1 MHNSETNIIVT
12 SWLKIFGSII
22 FMLLCLSGYRYGL
35 QIAAV
40 GFIILAIKF
49 YDDSLTLNDE
59 LKKKGIDLR
68 QIYICGI
75 VCGLTSWISFFYL
88 KKSDGFM
95 SIVYFAI
102 IVLVINAIGDW
113 LAYKKN
119 IKNAKN
125 DDMKENFISSSLI
138 FLMLLPA
145 LMLVV
150 MVFGPYVF
158 ALVSIVS
165 IIILFVRVKQR
176 CMEFT
181 W

>member
-102 IVLVINAIGDW
+102 IVLIINAIGDW

-125 DDMKENFISSSLI
+125 DDTKENFISSSLI

>member
-1 MHNSETNIIVT
+1 MNFFDSTVT
-12 SWLKIFGSII
+12 SWLKIFGSIF

-35 QIAAV
+35 QIATI
-40 GFIILAIKF
+40 GFMILAIKF

-59 LKKKGIDLR
+59 LRKKGIDLR

-95 SIVYFAI
+95 LIVYFAI
-102 IVLVINAIGDW
+102 IVLIINAIGDW

-125 DDMKENFISSSLI
+125 EDMKENFISSSPV
-138 FLMLLPA
+138 FLVLMPA
-145 LMLVV
+145 LMLVAMAFNAYILALTMMTTV
-150 MVFGPYVF
+150 VVLFIRARQRGIEF
-158 ALVSIVS
+158 A
-165 IIILFVRVKQR
+165 
-176 CMEFT
+176 

>member
-35 QIAAV
+35 QIAAA
-40 GFIILAIKF
+40 GFMILAIKF
-49 YDDSLTLNDE
+49 YDNSLTLNDK

-68 QIYICGI
+68 QMYICGI

-88 KKSDGFM
+88 KKSEGFM

-102 IVLVINAIGDW
+102 IVLVVNAIGDW

-125 DDMKENFISSSLI
+125 EDMKENFISSSPV
-138 FLMLLPA
+138 FLVLMPA
-145 LMLVV
+145 LMLVAMAFNAYILALTMMTTV
-150 MVFGPYVF
+150 VVLFIRARQRGIEF
-158 ALVSIVS
+158 A
-165 IIILFVRVKQR
+165 
-176 CMEFT
+176 

>member
-1 MHNSETNIIVT
+1 MNFFDSTVT
-12 SWLKIFGSII
+12 SWLKIFGSIF
-22 FMLLCLSGYRYGL
+22 FMLLYLSGYRYGL
-35 QIAAV
+35 QIATI
-40 GFIILAIKF
+40 GFMILAIKF

-59 LKKKGIDLR
+59 LRKKGIDLR

-95 SIVYFAI
+95 LIVYFAI
-102 IVLVINAIGDW
+102 IVLIINAIGDW

-119 IKNAKN
+119 IKNTKN
-125 DDMKENFISSSLI
+125 EDAKENFISSSLI

-158 ALVSIVS
+158 ALASIVS
-165 IIILFVRVKQR
+165 LIILFIRAKQHG
-176 CMEFT
+176 MGFA

>member
-1 MHNSETNIIVT
+1 MNIFDSTVT

-35 QIAAV
+35 QIAAA
-40 GFIILAIKF
+40 GFMILAIKF
-49 YDDSLTLNDE
+49 YDNSLTLNDK

-68 QIYICGI
+68 QMYICGI

-113 LAYKKN
+113 LVYKKN

-125 DDMKENFISSSLI
+125 EDMKENFISSSLI
-138 FLMLLPA
+138 FLELMPA
-145 LMLVV
+145 LMLVI
-150 MVFGPYVF
+150 MAFGLCVFVI
-158 ALVSIVS
+158 VSIMS
-165 IIILFVRVKQR
+165 IIILFTRTKQR
-176 CMEFT
+176 SMEYT

>member
-1 MHNSETNIIVT
+1 MDIYEIIIT
-12 SWLKIFGSII
+12 SWFKIFLSII
-22 FMLLCLSGYRYGL
+22 FMLSCLNDYRYGL
-35 QIAAV
+35 QIAAI
-40 GFIILAIKF
+40 GFMILAIKF
-49 YDDSLTLNDE
+49 FDDSSMSDVE
-59 LKKKGIDLR
+59 LKKKNIDLGQR
-68 QIYICGI
+68 NICGT

-125 DDMKENFISSSLI
+125 EDTKENFISSSLI

>member
-145 LMLVV
+145 LMLVI

-165 IIILFVRVKQR
+165 LIILFVRVKQR

>member
-35 QIAAV
+35 QIAAA
-40 GFIILAIKF
+40 GFMILTIKF
-49 YDDSLTLNDE
+49 YDNSLTLNDK

-68 QIYICGI
+68 QMYICGI

-119 IKNAKN
+119 IKNTKN
-125 DDMKENFISSSLI
+125 EDAKENFISSSLI
-138 FLMLLPA
+138 FLELMPA
-145 LMLVV
+145 LMLVI
-150 MVFGPYVF
+150 MAFGPYAFV
-158 ALVSIVS
+158 LVSIVS